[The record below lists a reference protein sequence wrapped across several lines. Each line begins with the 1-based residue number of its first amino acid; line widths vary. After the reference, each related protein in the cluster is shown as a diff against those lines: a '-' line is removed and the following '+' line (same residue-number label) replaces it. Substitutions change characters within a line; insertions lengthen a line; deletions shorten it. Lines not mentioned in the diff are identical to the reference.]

1 MTNRA
6 EKVAPLLKE
15 AVASRI
21 RVHELVAQIEELL
34 AGPKFLECRRQLIE
48 TRVATYIDDWAVD
61 CETAEGIGVADAEV
75 MFEELEIAP

>member
-15 AVASRI
+15 AVAARI

-48 TRVATYIDDWAVD
+48 TGVADYIDDLAVD
-61 CETAEGIGVADAEV
+61 QTAEGIGVADAEV